1 LLVGHYLTKLNK
13 KPMEKFIIDANLMN
27 DIKLVIL
34 NSKQEFFP
42 TQKMITI
49 LNQLQNLEKIEKE

>member
-1 LLVGHYLTKLNK
+1 
-13 KPMEKFIIDANLMN
+13 MEKFIIDANLMN

-34 NSKQEFFP
+34 NSKQEFYP

>member
-1 LLVGHYLTKLNK
+1 LLVGHYLAKLNK
-13 KPMEKFIIDANLMN
+13 KPMEKFIIDANLIN